1 MSRSP
6 DPARRELWQD
16 RMDRYHRGQLGVTEF
31 CQREQISTAS
41 FYQWRK
47 KLDARTAVSTRQP
60 RSAEPKFLP
69 VVVTDRLGPA
79 AVTLRLPGGATIDL
93 PASLEREQL
102 AELFAAC
109 IAAGAEASR

>member
-6 DPARRELWQD
+6 DPARRELWQE
-16 RMDRYHRGQLGVTEF
+16 RMDRYHRGQLSVTDF
-31 CQREQISTAS
+31 CQRERISTAS

-47 KLDARTAVSTRQP
+47 KLDASVAVATRQP
-60 RSAEPKFLP
+60 RTAEPKFVP
-69 VVVTDRLGPA
+69 VVVTVHLRPA
-79 AVTLRLPGGATIDL
+79 AATLRLPGGATIDL

-109 IAAGAEASR
+109 IAAGEEASR